1 MNEVTFTAL
10 GMSGAGKTCYILG
23 MYYDMVI
30 GHNGLTLVT
39 TGDKARM
46 LEDWMDNLEDNV
58 GMDRFPSGT
67 SQANMTN
74 YQFTMNYANKPLLAV
89 NWLDYP
95 GGALHERENSI
106 DAFEQLN
113 TSIQKSAALYIFLD
127 GDNFCYET
135 PEKIL
140 RKARRE
146 AQRIN
151 DYIAKVA
158 EANEGNLPPIVFVI
172 TKSDKYVK
180 YISST
185 NEVENII
192 RKLFNSLFVEG
203 REAYIVPVSLGNN
216 IADDNYSGDADPIS
230 VHIPFLIGVYHNYS
244 DICRGYARDIDDTNR
259 RTQMEIEAQRINQIK
274 EENRI
279 FFKRRGRI
287 DEYKRNIEA
296 ARADIAENKEIKEN
310 YFRLL
315 RAVSDELL
323 RESRAGFIYFCDGEK
338 RDFIPRD

>member
-1 MNEVTFTAL
+1 MNSTFTAL
-10 GMSGAGKTCYILG
+10 GVSGTGKTCYIVGLYNDIQEKNRTFS
-23 MYYDMVI
+23 MTVV
-30 GHNGLTLVT
+30 GHN
-39 TGDKARM
+39 KKM
-46 LEDWMDNLEDNV
+46 LENWVSRMNSVRGAEK
-58 GMDRFPSGT
+58 FPSGT
-67 SQANMTN
+67 SQANMTD
-74 YQFTMNYANKPLLAV
+74 YQFVIHAGADEIISID
-89 NWLDYP
+89 WLDYP

-113 TSIQKSAALYIFLD
+113 TSIRKSAALYIFLD

-259 RTQMEIEAQRINQIK
+259 RTQMEIEAQRVNQIK

-323 RESRAGFIYFCDGEK
+323 RESRTGFIYFCDGEK